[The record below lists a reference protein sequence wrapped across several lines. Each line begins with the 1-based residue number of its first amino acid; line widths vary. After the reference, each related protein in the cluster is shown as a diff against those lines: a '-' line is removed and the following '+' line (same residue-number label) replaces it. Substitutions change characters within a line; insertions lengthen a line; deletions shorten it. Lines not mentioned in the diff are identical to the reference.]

1 MVSISSIN
9 GSIPCCTNSNSS
21 FVKNVCIAIIMKY
34 QKTLVM
40 TFGYK
45 GKGNGEIEYM
55 TVYFTSKS
63 MTIIND
69 KDRCYS

>member
-1 MVSISSIN
+1 
-9 GSIPCCTNSNSS
+9 
-21 FVKNVCIAIIMKY
+21 MKY